1 MKICRFFPVLLM
13 MVLLSSPMSAQDA
26 PNEKAKVI
34 GIDHSDFV
42 SEIYP
47 KMKRP
52 LIILFGSNYCGYSRS
67 QMKLLNKIVKES
79 DYYKYVDFYSVNA
92 DTDENCEW
100 LKKIYEDEE
109 LEALGTPTWV
119 FYYGTKGDDDDIAFS
134 CAGNLSSDQL
144 CDEIEDIIDWF
155 DTAVG
160 YPEDK

>member
-92 DTDENCEW
+92 DTDENYEW

-119 FYYGTKGDDDDIAFS
+119 FYYGTKGDDDDIELAEV
-134 CAGNLSSDQL
+134 GNFTSDQL
-144 CDEIEDIIDWF
+144 CDAIENLIDWF

-160 YPEDK
+160 YPEDN